1 MGEVRAPPGLARPL
15 ELTVVVPTFEER
27 GNVVELIAR
36 LAVALDAVAWEVIFV
51 DDHSADGTAEVL
63 RGVARTD
70 RRVRVL
76 ERIGRRGLSS
86 ACIEG
91 MMASAAPYIAVM
103 DADLQHDEA
112 VLPEMLR
119 RIACGGLDV
128 VVATRNGAG
137 GSMGEF
143 SRGRA
148 LLSDVGR
155 RISRAV
161 CRCRIT
167 DAMSGFFVADA
178 RFVRQQVP
186 RLTGSGFKI
195 LVDLLASSKAPPRVA
210 EVPYRFRMRRAGESK
225 LDINVEL
232 EYLYLILD
240 KLIGRW
246 VPTRF
251 ALFVCVGALGV
262 GVHLAVLAV
271 LYGRRVLPFGQAQVA
286 ATLVAM
292 TSNFVLN
299 NVATFR
305 SQRLRGGALVR
316 GLLTF
321 YVACS
326 LGATI
331 NLAFAG
337 FLIGRGSPWLLAG
350 ACGTA
355 ISSVW
360 NYGVNTV
367 LTWRAARRE
376 TPASTHPIETGTHLL

>member
-1 MGEVRAPPGLARPL
+1 MSVVSANPRLEVQGLSASGVAGPL
-15 ELTVVVPTFEER
+15 ALSIVVPTFEER
-27 GNVVELIAR
+27 GNVMEVIRR
-36 LAVALDAVAWEVIFV
+36 LSLALAGVAWEVIFV
-51 DDHSADGTAEVL
+51 DDHSGDGTAETL
-63 RGVARTD
+63 RGVARGD
-70 RRVRVL
+70 RRVRVI

-112 VLPEMLR
+112 LLPEMLR
-119 RIACGGLDV
+119 RIEGGAVDV
-128 VVATRNGAG
+128 VVASRNTAG

-143 SRGRA
+143 SRGRTA
-148 LLSDVGR
+148 LSHVGR
-155 RISRAV
+155 RISRVV
-161 CRCRIT
+161 CRCELT
-167 DAMSGFFVADA
+167 DAMSGFFMVEAEFLRA
-178 RFVRQQVP
+178 QVP

-195 LVDLLASSKAPPRVA
+195 LVDILASSRTAPRVE
-210 EVPYRFRMRRAGESK
+210 EVPYRFRMRQAGQSK

-251 ALFVCVGALGV
+251 ALYVCVGALGV

-271 LYGRRVLPFGQAQVA
+271 LFGNRVLSFGQAQVA

-292 TSNFVLN
+292 TSNFLLN

-305 SQRLRGGALVR
+305 NQRLRGVALVR

-331 NLAFAG
+331 NLAFAS
-337 FLIGRGSPWLLAG
+337 FLMGRGTPWLLAG

-367 LTWRAARRE
+367 LTWRRRQV
-376 TPASTHPIETGTHLL
+376 